1 VSKNGKRESA
11 TTKAGKGGSDTYSFT
26 IVFAFSIKYLWH
38 NMLHPQI
45 DIPNNAKM
53 YIKSRIAREVSE
65 VEQILVPVPVT
76 KKLASKFNVKK
87 LPHVW
92 SSCAAS
98 VEAMWGLRNN
108 HNKKPM

>member
-1 VSKNGKRESA
+1 MQLQRQGRENA
-11 TTKAGKGGSDTYSFT
+11 NTYNFI

-45 DIPNNAKM
+45 DIPNTAKM
-53 YIKSRIAREVSE
+53 YIESRIAREVSE

-92 SSCAAS
+92 SRCAAS